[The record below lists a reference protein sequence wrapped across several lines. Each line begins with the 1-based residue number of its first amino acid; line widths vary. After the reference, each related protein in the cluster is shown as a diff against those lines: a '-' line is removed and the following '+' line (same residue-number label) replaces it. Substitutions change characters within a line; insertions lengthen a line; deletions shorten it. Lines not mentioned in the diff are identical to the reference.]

1 MGLLDAD
8 LEQLGSTEFQDLAA
22 TLAVAAFGTGLTVM
36 GRGRDGGRDFYY
48 KGPLQWGAAEQWAGY
63 TVFQVKQKERLS
75 ADPADD
81 TAWMWDE
88 VRKELNAWCKADK
101 NPRKPLPDQ
110 LVFVTNVP
118 LTPYP
123 TSGGHDKIRSK
134 ISAYVD
140 GLRDSS
146 RDIDGAARQQREAK
160 LARIARIKRFEF
172 WDRNQLLTLLNLHR
186 GVRRAFK
193 GFLTPGDVLEALKA
207 ASDYLPMD
215 ELEPGLRAHAR
226 SMLTS
231 EGLVRFAE
239 AGHAG
244 GPSVQ
249 VHEIAIDLPVVAAN
263 AETDSEPTVEREP
276 LIGTV
281 LARGERVLKPSVTQV
296 PGPRHLIVTGDPG
309 NGKTTISRLLTQ
321 AYRSAFIGADAN
333 LSAEHQRIMDGTSE
347 ALVRLGQRLPH
358 HRRWPIRIDLAEY
371 AGERG
376 SLIEDSMMRWIAT
389 KVSMRSNVG
398 GVSPAAMVSWQRQW
412 PWLVVFDGLDEVTE
426 PSVRHTVIDRV
437 VDFVNEAEAQD
448 CDLLAVLTT
457 RPIGYTENISP
468 AQFDTIALAD
478 LTQAAAVEYGKRVT
492 RIRIGDNL
500 EQYDSVVRQLVRAAD
515 DESLRPL
522 LRIPLQVLILSI
534 IIENS
539 AGNLAPDR
547 FSLFYGYYDT
557 VYKRE
562 LAKQTTLANILRD
575 HPTQIQ
581 QLHERVGAQLQLSS
595 QAGDRAIAALSTD
608 DLEIIAREVLTEA
621 GHNIVPGDRL
631 LGDIVTAARQRLVLL
646 SPKGPHGLG
655 FDVRS
660 LQELMAAMYLTSGDW
675 ERVSS
680 GLSGIAAS
688 PHWRNTWI
696 FAAGYIFRH
705 QRHLQGQLIALIE
718 RIDED
723 APGRLG
729 RVVPVGPRL
738 ALDLLDDGM
747 ARAWPKWWRRLLDH
761 GFEALGAAP
770 SSDLRNVTRALIRFA
785 DSGAEQRTAV
795 AERMRAG
802 LAGPRSTRLTVERIQ
817 GSIPSVEAQ
826 LQVRGLTRGLFAVK
840 KDPSTPYADDPV
852 PDWDGYDE
860 EIATTP
866 GDATLLKSL
875 TGAAQS
881 IRDGYVMSIL
891 GSIRELLEEPAAAAA
906 LEAALAHVIESEPAL
921 QTVLRDHLLPD
932 VWRKP
937 VTPDDLP
944 PANVD

>member
-1 MGLLDAD
+1 VDAD

-22 TLAVAAFGTGLTVM
+22 TLAVAAFGPGLTVM

-48 KGPLQWGAAEQWAGY
+48 NGQLQWGVAEQWAGY

-81 TAWMWDE
+81 TAWMWTE
-88 VRKELNAWCKADK
+88 VRKELNAWCKTDK
-101 NPRKPLPDQ
+101 NTRKPLPDQ
-110 LVFVTNVP
+110 LVFVTNVR

-123 TSGGHDKIRSK
+123 TSGGHDKIRTN
-134 ISAYVD
+134 ID
-140 GLRDSS
+140 GYIDALRDTK
-146 RDIDGAARQQREAK
+146 RDINGVARQQREAK
-160 LARIARIKRFEF
+160 LARLARIKRFEF
-172 WDRNQLLTLLNLHR
+172 WDRSQLFTLLNLHQ

-207 ASDYLPMD
+207 ATDRLTTD

-249 VHEIAIDLPVVAAN
+249 VYEVAIDLPVVAVG
-263 AETDSEPTVEREP
+263 AETDSEPAAERESVV
-276 LIGTV
+276 GTV
-281 LARGERVLKPSVTQV
+281 LARAERMLKPSMTRHQ
-296 PGPRHLIVTGDPG
+296 GPRHLIITGDPG

-321 AYRSAFIGADAN
+321 AYRSAFIGAGAN
-333 LSAEHQRIMDGTSE
+333 LSAEHQRIIDGTSE
-347 ALVRLGQRLPH
+347 AMVRLGQRLPG

-371 AGERG
+371 AAERG
-376 SLIEDSMMRWIAT
+376 NLIEDSMMRWIAT

-398 GVSPAAMVSWQRQW
+398 AISPAAMVSWQQQW
-412 PWLVVFDGLDEVTE
+412 PCLVVFDGLDEVTE

-457 RPIGYTENISP
+457 RPTGYTENISP

-478 LTQAAAVEYGKRVT
+478 LTPDAAVEYGKRVT
-492 RIRIGDNL
+492 RIRIGENV

-522 LRIPLQVLILSI
+522 LRTPLQVLILSI

-581 QLHERVGAQLQLSS
+581 QLHERVGAQLQLRS
-595 QAGDRAIAALSTD
+595 QVGDRAVAALTPD
-608 DLEIIAREVLTEA
+608 ELETIATEVLTEA
-621 GHNIVPGDRL
+621 GHKIGAGDSL
-631 LGDIVTAARQRLVLL
+631 LDDIVKAARQRLVLL
-646 SPKGPHGLG
+646 SPKGPDGLG

-675 ERVSS
+675 SRVSS
-680 GLSGIAAS
+680 GLTVIAAS

-696 FAAGYIFRH
+696 FAAGYIFRN
-705 QRHLQGQLIALIE
+705 QRHLQGDLIDLID
-718 RIDED
+718 RVDD
-723 APGRLG
+723 HAPGRLG
-729 RVVPVGPRL
+729 HVVPVGPRL

-747 ARAWPKWWRRLLDH
+747 ARAWPRWWKPLLDQ
-761 GFEALGAAP
+761 GFKTLDEAP

-785 DSGAEQRTAV
+785 DSGAEQKTAV
-795 AERMRAG
+795 ADMMRAR
-802 LAGPRSTRLTVERIQ
+802 LAGPSPTRAAVERMK

-826 LQVRGLTRGLFAVK
+826 LQVRTRTRGLFAVK
-840 KDPSTPYADDPV
+840 KNPGVPYADDPV
-852 PDWDGYDE
+852 PDWDAYDE

-866 GDATLLKSL
+866 GDATLLQSL
-875 TGAAQS
+875 AVVAQR
-881 IRDGYVMSIL
+881 IRDGHAMTIL
-891 GSIRELLEEPAAAAA
+891 GSIRDLLEQPAAAAA
-906 LEAALAHVIESEPAL
+906 LEAALTHVIKSKPAL
-921 QTVLRDHLLPD
+921 QTVLRDHVLPD
-932 VWRKP
+932 VYRKP
-937 VTPDDLP
+937 VTPEDLP
-944 PANVD
+944 PAPAD